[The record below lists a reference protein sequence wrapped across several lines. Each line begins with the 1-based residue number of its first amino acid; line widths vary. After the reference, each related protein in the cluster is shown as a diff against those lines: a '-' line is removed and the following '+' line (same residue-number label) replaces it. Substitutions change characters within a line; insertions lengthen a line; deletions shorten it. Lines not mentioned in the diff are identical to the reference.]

1 MHDLLL
7 LQPVSIATFLA
18 NYKAGNYV
26 LQVHVSDVDT
36 NLHCI
41 AVQGQQVVDPEDR
54 KEGKYVLQVH
64 GVHVCIRPVSSRPIG
79 QHLASTER
87 GVVCSARDRPSYL
100 VN

>member
-7 LQPVSIATFLA
+7 LQPVSLATFLA

-26 LQVHVSDVDT
+26 LQ
-36 NLHCI
+36 
-41 AVQGQQVVDPEDR
+41 
-54 KEGKYVLQVH
+54 
-64 GVHVCIRPVSSRPIG
+64 VSSRPIG